1 VNAVHVRE
9 LFDLGGR
16 AALVT
21 GASRGIGRWIAEG
34 LAEAGAHVFVASRKL
49 AACEEVA
56 AGIRAAGG
64 GATACAVDVADA
76 ASIDALLARILAETP
91 RLHVL
96 VNNAAIAWAAP
107 TLDFPLEAW
116 DRSFATNVRG
126 PFWLARQAARHMRDH
141 GGGSI
146 VNVTSLNAFFG
157 ASDAEQ
163 PIAAYM
169 ASKGALEALTR
180 DLALKLAP
188 HRIRVNALAPGP
200 FDTDMLNH
208 LRRDPGALAHHD
220 AQVPLGRR
228 GGTDDV
234 KGAALFLASDASAF
248 VTGVCLRVDGG
259 VSAVYPVRKRGA

>member
-1 VNAVHVRE
+1 MNAPE
-9 LFDLGGR
+9 LFDLTGR

-21 GASRGIGRWIAEG
+21 GASRGIGRAIAEG

-49 AACEEVA
+49 AACEKA
-56 AGIRAAGG
+56 AASIRASGG
-64 GATACAVDVADA
+64 RANACSVDVADP
-76 ASIDALLARILAETP
+76 ASIDALVASVLAQTP

-96 VNNAAIAWAAP
+96 VNNAGLAWAAP

-116 DRSFATNVRG
+116 DKSFATNVRG
-126 PFWLARQAARHMRDH
+126 PFWLARQVARHMREH

-146 VNVTSLNAFFG
+146 VNVSSLSAFFG
-157 ASDAEQ
+157 SSEAEQ
-163 PIAAYM
+163 PIVAYS

-188 HRIRVNALAPGP
+188 HGIRVNAIAPGP

-208 LRRDPGALAHHD
+208 IRNDPAAFARHN
-220 AQVPLGRR
+220 AQVPLGRP
-228 GGTDDV
+228 GTGDDI

-248 VTGVCLRVDGG
+248 VTGACLRVDGG
-259 VSAVYPVRKRGA
+259 VSAVYPVRNFGPT